1 MVHLV
6 NVYRDGGI
14 VGLFEV
20 DNMNRI
26 LYHDFGISE
35 PDYLGRALRRA
46 MMMESQPEMSNFW
59 RGMCGLPS
67 IEHDR
72 SMEQA
77 RQRGIGEAHTA
88 YRNAEIDAVR
98 HNSCLP
104 VRMWKEAVLV
114 KDDDGN
120 THAVE
125 KDTYDRYT
133 SGAKQKLASVG
144 WGNTWD
150 F

>member
-1 MVHLV
+1 MVHLI
-6 NVYRDGGI
+6 NVYRDGGL

-20 DNMNRI
+20 DINRI
-26 LYHDFGISE
+26 LYHDLGISE
-35 PDYLGRALRRA
+35 PDYLGRALRR
-46 MMMESQPEMSNFW
+46 MGMESPPEMGNFW

-67 IEHDR
+67 VEHDR

-77 RQRGIGEAHTA
+77 RQRRVGEAYSAFRSSELTA
-88 YRNAEIDAVR
+88 LR
-98 HNSCLP
+98 HNSCMP
-104 VRMWKEAVLV
+104 MRMWKEAVLV
-114 KDDDGN
+114 SDDNGN

-133 SGAKQKLASVG
+133 LAARSRLKDAG
-144 WGNTWD
+144 GDMAWD